1 MLANKRKRARQSWV
15 RAAKIQ
21 ASGATRLRDC
31 LILEISDSGVRLQA
45 ASGRITNRFT
55 LLLAGGRRECRV
67 IWRTGNE
74 VGAEFV
80 DTEVGTE
87 FVEGSVVRQ

>member
-1 MLANKRKRARQSWV
+1 MLANRRKRARRSWV

-31 LILEISDSGVRLQA
+31 LIIEISDSGVRLQA

-74 VGAEFV
+74 VGAEFI
-80 DTEVGTE
+80 DNEVGTE
-87 FVEGSVVRQ
+87 FVERSVMRQ